1 MRRLGTRVLHLLLL
15 FSLGSPLA
23 ALGRRSSLIC
33 SVCHVSCLSRTKV
46 CLAGR
51 ARVFIR
57 LLPNRQYNRFSILG
71 SQAARRAVSD
81 VLHARENRRLRSE
94 WRRRKRR
101 RHVLDLLNTP
111 GGRRPTSLSRTV
123 RPRRPGGTPFSTVR
137 RRPRRVSRFTTSQRR
152 PRGSAGGR
160 DLVYACPGVLVAS
173 TATRKVAHSLLDALE
188 RPSKRTVPRLADAGF
203 EVLPGR
209 SSISFACSRGPASVP
224 VRCRGARRNAAAP
237 GDATL
242 AVAAAREGAGPA
254 GTLRPQVQNCLG
266 LVGPSRY
273 FIA

>member
-1 MRRLGTRVLHLLLL
+1 MSLVCRVRK
-15 FSLGSPLA
+15 FASP
-23 ALGRRSSLIC
+23 
-33 SVCHVSCLSRTKV
+33 
-46 CLAGR
+46 GR

-81 VLHARENRRLRSE
+81 VLHARENRGLRSE
-94 WRRRKRR
+94 WRRWKRR
-101 RHVLDLLNTP
+101 RRVLDLLNTP
-111 GGRRPTSLSRTV
+111 GGRRPTSLSRTD
-123 RPRRPGGTPFSTVR
+123 RSRRPGGTPFSTVR

-160 DLVYACPGVLVAS
+160 DRVRDCPGVLVAS
-173 TATRKVAHSLLDALE
+173 TATRKAAHLRLDALE
-188 RPSKRTVPRLADAGF
+188 RPSKRTVPRLADDGF

-209 SSISFACSRGPASVP
+209 SSISFSRSRGPAAVP

-237 GDATL
+237 GDVTL

-254 GTLRPQVQNCLG
+254 GTLCPEVQKCLG

-273 FIA
+273 IIA